1 MKRMYQVLCILAI
14 VMLLISCSKEKDNKT
29 TPRADIEGLESIV
42 LSITEIKDDYFLAGR
57 PWPSPSKYKVFTT
70 LNEELCEG
78 DYVDVYYDEM
88 IEISE
93 NNYEITPQLV
103 ELSDFKL
110 QPGVAYKPVIYFYPT
125 ETKEVYV
132 TLDYN
137 GTLTHTYPTYSDG
150 WSITAYPNGTLVDA
164 NGNEYPYLFWEGE
177 SNIEYDMS
185 KGFCV
190 SGNETEQFLRNKLS
204 YMGLKQN
211 ELEDF
216 IEFWVP
222 FMEKNPYNKIS
233 FQYENYTEHA
243 KLMVNPEPD
252 SILRVYMVYQ
262 PLEEFVRVE
271 EQELTKFERTGFTVI
286 EWGGSI
292 IE

>member
-14 VMLLISCSKEKDNKT
+14 VSLLISCSKEKDDKT
-29 TPRADIEGLESIV
+29 IPRADIEGLESVV
-42 LSITEIKDDYFLAGR
+42 LSITEIGDEYFLAEH
-57 PWPSPSKYKVFTT
+57 PWASPSRYKVFAA

-78 DYVDVYYDEM
+78 DYVDVYYEEL

-93 NNYEITPQLV
+93 HSYEITPQLV

-110 QPGVAYKPVIYFYPT
+110 KPGVAYKPVIYLYPT
-125 ETKEVYV
+125 EVEEVFV

-137 GTLTHTYPTYSDG
+137 GILTHTYPNYSNG
-150 WSITAYPNGTLVDA
+150 WSITAYPNGILVDDK
-164 NGNEYPYLFWEGE
+164 GTEYPYLFWEGE
-177 SNIEYDMS
+177 SDIEYDMS

-190 SGNETEQFLRNKLS
+190 SGDETEQFLRNKLTF
-204 YMGLKQN
+204 MGLNQK

-233 FQYENYTEHA
+233 FQFENYTENA
-243 KLMVNPEPD
+243 KLTVNPEPK
-252 SILRVYMVYQ
+252 SILRVYMVFQ
-262 PLEEFVRVE
+262 PLDEFDRVE
-271 EQELTKFERTGFTVI
+271 EQALTKFERTGFTLI

-292 IE
+292 IK